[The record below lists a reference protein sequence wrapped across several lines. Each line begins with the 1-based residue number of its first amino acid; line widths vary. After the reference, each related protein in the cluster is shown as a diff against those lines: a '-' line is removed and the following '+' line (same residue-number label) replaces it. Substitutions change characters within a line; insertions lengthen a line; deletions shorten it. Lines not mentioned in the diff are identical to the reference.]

1 MGFFK
6 EFKEDLSVAVNE
18 MVSDDVTKAEG
29 KTAAEVAAEPVEADK
44 TEIRTPDNAYSPD
57 KTKFSED
64 TEVAVITKGLKIKGD
79 IECVGAVEIYGQVEG
94 SIKCDGKLVI
104 CGHVTGNS
112 ETTEL
117 FANNATINGD
127 ILSHGTAKIGQ
138 GTKIIGNIT
147 ASGAVVAGAIKGTID
162 VQGPVVLDSTAVVMG
177 DIKSR
182 SIQIN
187 NGAII
192 DGHFSQCYA
201 DTSAASYF
209 EEN

>member
-6 EFKEDLSVAVNE
+6 EFKDDLSGAVNE
-18 MVSDDVTKAEG
+18 IVT
-29 KTAAEVAAEPVEADK
+29 D
-44 TEIRTPDNAYSPD
+44 DNAAAQDSTASVQEEVSKPETTAKPEQSD
-57 KTKFSED
+57 TRFSED

-79 IECVGAVEIYGQVEG
+79 IECSGAIEIYGTIEG
-94 SIKCDGKLVI
+94 SIHCDGKLVI
-104 CGHVTGNS
+104 CGDVTGDS
-112 ETTEL
+112 ETQEF
-117 FANNATINGD
+117 FANKALIHGNIT
-127 ILSHGTAKIGQ
+127 SHGNAKIGQ
-138 GTKIIGNIT
+138 GTKIIGDVT
-147 ASGAVVAGAIKGTID
+147 ASGAVVAGAVKGTID
-162 VQGPVVLDSTAVVMG
+162 VQGPVILDSTAVVMG

-201 DTSAASYF
+201 DASAASYF